1 VVELCA
7 KLSIENVVDI
17 CQSMDSILFFL
28 FQELNNLL
36 ACTYM
41 VEKLIIRISR
51 VLRCLS
57 HFNFFKISMERQVK

>member
-7 KLSIENVVDI
+7 KLSIENLVDI

-36 ACTYM
+36 ARNLLTRNAL
-41 VEKLIIRISR
+41 KPGKNFHHLILLIKE
-51 VLRCLS
+51 
-57 HFNFFKISMERQVK
+57 FNLDDNFVTM